1 MYDMHKIHTHIYIYI
16 YFNISKRYNFKVEIR
31 GGEKCRM
38 YTKFFTSKCFIKLEV
53 EY

>member
-1 MYDMHKIHTHIYIYI
+1 M

-31 GGEKCRM
+31 GEGGKKCRM